1 MLDANFRE
9 CPKGEVHRISI
20 PRTPVNKGNEGGTCT
35 TLEGEIDA
43 LALGEASSYNGYRT
57 STIFVSVVSEKMAA
71 LRGR

>member
-1 MLDANFRE
+1 
-9 CPKGEVHRISI
+9 
-20 PRTPVNKGNEGGTCT
+20 VNKGNEEGTCT

-57 STIFVSVVSEKMAA
+57 PTIFVSVVSEKMAA